1 MEPHPLVAENEKLRM
16 VVFGD
21 PGVGKTTLAATFP
34 RPLIVDVDGGLIAVA
49 LDGTDALVITPSG
62 YKDLEDLYQWVKQHA
77 GEVES
82 IVVDSVTEL
91 QRLLVDQ
98 IVDEGKGKTGR
109 GSQSITDFVP
119 EQAEYL
125 ANQRQIHRFLYAL
138 KQLGKHVIVTA
149 GVRERGVKRCPD
161 VTPGLLTIVNHWSS
175 VTGEL
180 LNIDKNGEIR
190 RVLITQP
197 SNTRE
202 AKTRFSS
209 LTPYVENPTFTD
221 LWGRIQKQH
230 KERSK

>member
-1 MEPHPLVAENEKLRM
+1 MEPHPLVAEREKLRM
-16 VVFGD
+16 VCFGD

-49 LDGTDALVITPSG
+49 LDGTEALVVNPQG
-62 YKDLEDLYQWVKQHA
+62 YRDLELLYSWVKQHA
-77 GEVES
+77 DEVDS
-82 IVVDSVTEL
+82 IVVDSITEL

-98 IVDEGKGKTGR
+98 IVDEGKGKTGKA
-109 GSQSITDFVP
+109 SQSITDFVP

-180 LNIDKNGEIR
+180 VNADKDGEIR
-190 RVLITQP
+190 RVLVTQP
-197 SNTRE
+197 SNIRE

-209 LTPYVENPTFTD
+209 LLPYVENPTFNE
-221 LWGRIQKQH
+221 LWDRIQKQH
-230 KERSK
+230 RESNK